1 MKISV
6 VIPVYNV
13 VRFLPAC
20 LDSLLAQTSHD
31 WTCLLVDD
39 GSDDGSSDLCRAYAA
54 RDARF
59 TVRRIDNC
67 GAYAAR
73 NLGLSL
79 ADGDA
84 VYFCDSDDMLH
95 PELLAR
101 LASALES
108 SGADFSYVDA
118 VEFPEDG
125 VPEFRA
131 SPAEPEIVDV
141 AFPLFAGQ
149 KCGLALW
156 HCLFRRQ
163 ALAGLSFAEDIRR
176 GADRLFVYE
185 FLLRSPKMVRI
196 DAALYGYRQRKGSI
210 AHAVLS
216 ERAVA
221 GYAEV
226 MRRLAA
232 DYAKDPRLG
241 ALRTGEFVFMV
252 KYIVRECGR
261 NPQSP
266 DLPRCREIVG
276 DLLADGV
283 LRLWDFGLKWGW
295 RVFRFARRP
304 RSR

>member
-20 LDSLLAQTSHD
+20 LDSLSAQTFRD

-39 GSDDGSSDLCRAYAA
+39 GSDDGSSDLCRSYAA

-59 TVRRIDNC
+59 TVRRIDNR

-73 NLGLSL
+73 NVGLSW

-84 VYFCDSDDMLH
+84 VYFCDSDDILH

-108 SGADFSYVDA
+108 TSADFSYVDA

-125 VPEFRA
+125 VPEFRNP
-131 SPAEPEIVDV
+131 SAEPVIVDV
-141 AFPLFAGQ
+141 AFPLFAKQ

-163 ALAGLSFAEDIRR
+163 ALAGLSFAENIRR

-185 FLLRSPKMVRI
+185 FLRCSPKMARI
-196 DAALYGYRQRKGSI
+196 DASLYGYRQRKGSI
-210 AHAVLS
+210 AHAALG

-232 DYAKDPRLG
+232 EYAKDPRL
-241 ALRTGEFVFMV
+241 ATLRGGEFVFLT
-252 KYIVRECGR
+252 KYIVRECER
-261 NPQSP
+261 NLQSA
-266 DLPRCREIVG
+266 DLPCCRNVVAE
-276 DLLADGV
+276 LLADGV
-283 LRLWDFGLKWGW
+283 LRLREFGLRWGW
-295 RVFRFARRP
+295 RVFRFAQ
-304 RSR
+304 RSRTP